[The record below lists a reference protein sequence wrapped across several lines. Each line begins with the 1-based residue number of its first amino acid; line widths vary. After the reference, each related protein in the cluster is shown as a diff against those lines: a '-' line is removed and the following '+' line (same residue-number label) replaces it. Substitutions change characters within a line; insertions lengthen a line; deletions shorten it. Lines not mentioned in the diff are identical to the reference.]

1 MNPESPI
8 ILVVD
13 DNLFNLRILS
23 EILAKVGYTVRSAHN
38 GFMALALAQTESP
51 DLILL
56 DINMPDLCGYEVC
69 AMLKDDEH
77 TRDIPVIFIS
87 ANDRVWDKVQAFSC
101 GGIDYISKPF
111 EVEEVLARV
120 KTHLALRGLQKHLAE
135 KNATLLKT
143 LEELKTTQ
151 HQLIL
156 REKMAALGHLIAG
169 IAHEINTPLGAIR
182 SSANNMAN
190 FLQQVLEQVP
200 VLFQSLSPTEI
211 QALLALLQKSLHS
224 QSQLSSKE
232 QRQVKRA
239 LSHQLEEQG
248 INNSDTL
255 ADTLVDMRIYAGIE
269 DWLELLKDPAGEQIL
284 KVAYQ
289 MSELQRSLQ
298 RINTATER
306 ASKVVFALK
315 NYAHQDL
322 SNALVEANL
331 VEGIET
337 VLTLYQHQL
346 KQGGVEVIRQYTVL
360 PTLWCYPDELN
371 QVWTNLI
378 HNALQAMANY
388 GTLTIT
394 VTEQDQQVQVCISD
408 TGTGLAPEIRSHL
421 FEPFVT
427 TKAAGEGSGLG
438 LHITKKIIDKHL
450 GQIRVESSS
459 GEGTTFTVVLPVR
472 PAQEQNHA

>member
-1 MNPESPI
+1 MIPESST

-13 DNLFNLRILS
+13 DNLFSLRILG
-23 EILAKVGYTVRSAHN
+23 EILAKARYTVHSAHD
-38 GFMALALAQTESP
+38 GLTALSLAQTEP
-51 DLILL
+51 LDLILL
-56 DINMPDLCGYEVC
+56 DINMPDMCGYEVC
-69 AMLKDDEH
+69 EHLKADEH
-77 TRDIPVIFIS
+77 TCEIPVIFIS
-87 ANDRVWDKVQAFSC
+87 ANDRILDKVQAFTS

-120 KTHLALRGLQKHLAE
+120 KTHLALRSLQKRLAE

-190 FLQQVLEQVP
+190 FLQQVLEQLP
-200 VLFQSLSPTEI
+200 ALFQSLSPTEI
-211 QALLALLQKSLHS
+211 QVFLALLQKSLHS
-224 QSQLSSKE
+224 QSLLSSKE
-232 QRQVKRA
+232 QRQAKRA
-239 LSHQLEEQG
+239 LSRQLEEQG
-248 INNSDTL
+248 IDNSHAL
-255 ADTLVDMRIYAGIE
+255 ADTLVDMRVYTEIK
-269 DWLELLKDPAGEQIL
+269 DWFGLLKQSRGEQIL

-289 MSELQRSLQ
+289 TSELQRSLQ

-315 NYAHQDL
+315 NYVHQDL
-322 SNALVEANL
+322 SNTLMEANL

-346 KQGGVEVIRQYTVL
+346 KQGGIEVIRQYLVL

-378 HNALQAMANY
+378 HNALQAMANH
-388 GTLTIT
+388 GTLTIS
-394 VTEQDQQVQVCISD
+394 VTEQDQQIQVCIRD
-408 TGTGLAPEIRSHL
+408 TGTGIAPEIWSHL

-427 TKAAGEGSGLG
+427 TKVAGEGSGLG
-438 LHITKKIIDKHL
+438 LHIAKKIIDKHQ
-450 GQIRVESSS
+450 GQIRVASPP

-472 PAQEQNHA
+472 PAQEQHHA

>member
-1 MNPESPI
+1 MNPESQI

-13 DNLFNLRILS
+13 DNLFNLRILF
-23 EILAKVGYTVRSAHN
+23 EILAKTGYTVRSAHN
-38 GFMALALAQTESP
+38 GSMALALAQTESP

-87 ANDRVWDKVQAFSC
+87 ANDRVWDKVQAFAS

-120 KTHLALRGLQKHLAE
+120 KNHLSLRSLQKHLAE
-135 KNATLLKT
+135 NNATLLKT

-190 FLQQVLEQVP
+190 FLQQVLEQLP
-200 VLFQSLSPTEI
+200 ALFQSLSPTEM
-211 QALLALLQKSLHS
+211 QAFLALLQQSLGS

-232 QRQVKRA
+232 QRQMKRT
-239 LSHQLEEQG
+239 LSRQLEEQG
-248 INNSDTL
+248 INNSHAL
-255 ADTLVDMRIYAGIE
+255 ADTLVDMRIYTGIE
-269 DWLELLKDPAGEQIL
+269 DWFELLKDSVGEQIL

-322 SNALVEANL
+322 SNTLMEANL

-388 GTLTIT
+388 GTLTIA
-394 VTEQDQQVQVCISD
+394 VSGQDQQVQVCISD
-408 TGTGLAPEIRSHL
+408 TGKGVAPEIRSHL

-438 LHITKKIIDKHL
+438 LHITKKIVDKHE
-450 GQIRVESSS
+450 GQIKVESLP
-459 GEGTTFTVVLPVR
+459 GGTTFTVVLPVR
-472 PAQEQNHA
+472 PAQEKYHA